1 MKEELKTRIDKVI
14 EENAPDYIVIAP
26 DKNLEDDFGMD
37 SLDKTSLWLA
47 LEEEFDTEIDESN
60 VAEIKTVQDVYDSV
74 SKALED

>member
-1 MKEELKTRIDKVI
+1 MKPELKTRIDKVI
-14 EENAPDYIVIAP
+14 EENAPDEIEIAP

-37 SLDKTSLWLA
+37 SLDKTALWLA
-47 LEEEFDTEIDESN
+47 LEEEFDTEIDEAN